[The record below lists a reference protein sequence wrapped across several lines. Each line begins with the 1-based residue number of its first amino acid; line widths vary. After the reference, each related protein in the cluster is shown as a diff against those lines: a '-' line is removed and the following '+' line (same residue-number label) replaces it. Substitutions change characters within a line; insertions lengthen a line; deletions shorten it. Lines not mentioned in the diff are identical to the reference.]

1 MRPKVEGA
9 FNSYLQ
15 GKLDYHSMNFELLM
29 DNPRPIPEHTDFM
42 AALEEELSKE
52 YVQWM
57 DENVDFPPE
66 ELWQKFVDIDFFRSS
81 IPENR

>member
-42 AALEEELSKE
+42 AALEEELSKVAH
-52 YVQWM
+52 YH
-57 DENVDFPPE
+57 
-66 ELWQKFVDIDFFRSS
+66 ELIEVL
-81 IPENR
+81 ETLHLGAE